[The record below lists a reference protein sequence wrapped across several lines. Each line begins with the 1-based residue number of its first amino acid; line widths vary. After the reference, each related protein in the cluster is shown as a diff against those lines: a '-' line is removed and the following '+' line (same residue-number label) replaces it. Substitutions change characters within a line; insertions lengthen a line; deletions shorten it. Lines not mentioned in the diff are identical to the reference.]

1 MIAVRYLDLIPYGT
15 RTRGLL
21 LRRQSLYP
29 TELRGRVCLCL
40 MVCPAGFEPAPPK
53 GTELKSVALDHSA
66 IDTFTGNIGYKC

>member
-1 MIAVRYLDLIPYGT
+1 MIAVRYLSLIPYGT

-29 TELRGRVCLCL
+29 TELRGRY
-40 MVCPAGFEPAPPK
+40 MVCPAGFEPAPQMR
-53 GTELKSVALDHSA
+53 TELKSVALDHSA